1 MDSAA
6 LEILSSVLPLV
17 SLNPRASSVSKGH
30 QPGRSQSGR
39 HLGSV
44 PEPASAGLHQPAE
57 HVSAS
62 LPLSAVSSRWWLGS
76 AVVGLYAAGAGARR
90 TQLLAVSQEQGP
102 PLGGGTCLSRLHAQ
116 ELPTGLPSVSSSS
129 GPRGFQHPHLMGSQ
143 AASFCLPPLLDLES
157 LREGGA
163 RVLPGAA
170 CPEPSTQ
177 EVLGKYL
184 MNN

>member
-62 LPLSAVSSRWWLGS
+62 LPLSAVSSRWWLES

-102 PLGGGTCLSRLHAQ
+102 PLGGGTCLHPATRRPACLACMLRNFPLGFPASARRL
-116 ELPTGLPSVSSSS
+116 GL
-129 GPRGFQHPHLMGSQ
+129 
-143 AASFCLPPLLDLES
+143 AASSTRISWVLRRRPFASLL
-157 LREGGA
+157 
-163 RVLPGAA
+163 
-170 CPEPSTQ
+170 C
-177 EVLGKYL
+177 
-184 MNN
+184 